1 MRSAANC
8 VGACVVSAVSR
19 DGGYE
24 GASAGERVRTSR
36 RSSSQA
42 PEGTDIWL
50 LTPAPCEYCIARAV
64 LTAPSRLPFQSTA
77 KFVSTRHYANQTPP
91 FAVVS
96 ELRFDLGCTHPKPDF
111 TFKTTVNFE
120 SSRVINLHFVY
131 QITYQSQNDS

>member
-1 MRSAANC
+1 MWVPASSARSR
-8 VGACVVSAVSR
+8 GM

-96 ELRFDLGCTHPKPDF
+96 ELRFDLGCSVHPKPDF

-120 SSRVINLHFVY
+120 SSCVINLHFVY